1 MLGVAA
7 AGRAATRCTARR
19 PRPVASAVKPIVIAS
34 GNPHKVEELRAIL
47 GAAGIDAVGLADVP
61 GGPFDEPSES
71 GTTFA
76 ENAAIKA
83 IAYARATGRAC
94 LADDSGL
101 EVDALGGRPGVI
113 SSHYA
118 SGGAETGLARGER
131 DRANNARLLRDL
143 EGVPEHARSARFV
156 CEMCLA
162 APDGRILAR
171 SRGVVEGRIGLP
183 GRVPRGQGGFGYD
196 PLFELAPRFDRTTA
210 ELPPAEKNRVS
221 HRARA
226 AEAIAEAIRTRG
238 LLD

>member
-1 MLGVAA
+1 
-7 AGRAATRCTARR
+7 
-19 PRPVASAVKPIVIAS
+19 
-34 GNPHKVEELRAIL
+34 
-47 GAAGIDAVGLADVP
+47 
-61 GGPFDEPSES
+61 
-71 GTTFA
+71 
-76 ENAAIKA
+76 
-83 IAYARATGRAC
+83 
-94 LADDSGL
+94 
-101 EVDALGGRPGVI
+101 
-113 SSHYA
+113 
-118 SGGAETGLARGER
+118 
-131 DRANNARLLRDL
+131 
-143 EGVPEHARSARFV
+143 
-156 CEMCLA
+156 MCLA